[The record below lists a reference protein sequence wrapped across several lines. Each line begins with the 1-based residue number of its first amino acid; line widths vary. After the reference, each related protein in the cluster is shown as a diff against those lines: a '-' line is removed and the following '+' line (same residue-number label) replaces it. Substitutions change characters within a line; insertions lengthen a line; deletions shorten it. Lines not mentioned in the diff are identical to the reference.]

1 MSKSR
6 IKNLSKAVVCGF
18 LITLTLGLCGFSG
31 RCDVIRSSVLRLH
44 ILANS
49 DSETDQQLKIM
60 VRDAIQN
67 EAGYIFDGAE
77 NIDDATGIVEQE
89 RERLLTIARR
99 VVREQGYDYAVDLVV
114 MQEYFETRTYD
125 EVTLPA
131 GTYTTVKIII
141 GEGEGKNWWCVMF
154 PPLCVPVA
162 TGGVETDDSVSLEEY
177 LDENGKRIVESNG
190 KFKVGF
196 KIVEIYERLFK

>member
-6 IKNLSKAVVCGF
+6 IKNLSKAIICGF

-49 DSETDQQLKIM
+49 DSESDQKLKLM

-77 NIDDATGIVEQE
+77 NIEDATEIVEQE
-89 RERLLTIARR
+89 RERLLAIARR
-99 VVREQGYDYAVDLVV
+99 VIDEQGYDYAVDLVV
-114 MQEYFETRTYD
+114 MQEHFETRTYD

-141 GEGEGKNWWCVMF
+141 GEGEGKNWWCVLF
-154 PPLCVPVA
+154 PCMCLPAAQESSELSKVL
-162 TGGVETDDSVSLEEY
+162 DDSEVKLAQ
-177 LDENGKRIVESNG
+177 SNPQYEVR
-190 KFKVGF
+190 FKV
-196 KIVEIYERLFK
+196 VEWFYGIASFFS

>member
-49 DSETDQQLKIM
+49 DSETDQQLKLM

-99 VVREQGYDYAVDLVV
+99 VVREQGYDYAVELVV

-141 GEGEGKNWWCVMF
+141 GEGEGKNWWCVLF
-154 PPLCVPVA
+154 PCMCLPAAQESSELSKVL
-162 TGGVETDDSVSLEEY
+162 DDSEVKLAQ
-177 LDENGKRIVESNG
+177 SNPQYEVR
-190 KFKVGF
+190 FKV
-196 KIVEIYERLFK
+196 VEWFYGIASFFS